1 MKHLSEY
8 KRLHETGVFAGYS
21 LLHFADNIYNMI
33 RDTGSYTILDYG
45 SGKGYQYSKKK
56 IDLYWGVEVDCYD
69 PGYGPFNILP
79 NKTYDGV
86 VCTEVM
92 EHIPEDEVDDAMTK
106 IFARANKFVF
116 MSISLGVASKT
127 FSDGK
132 QIHVT
137 LKTKDWWNEVIDRHN
152 TKGVPVSVLFTG

>member
-1 MKHLSEY
+1 MRYEEEY
-8 KRLHETGVFAGYS
+8 KRLHTSGVFAGYS

-33 RDTGSYTILDYG
+33 KDTGSYTVLDYG

-69 PGYGPFNILP
+69 PGYEPFNTLP
-79 NKTYDGV
+79 NKMYDGV

-92 EHIPEDEVDDAMTK
+92 EHIPEDEIDNAMYN

-116 MSISLGVASKT
+116 LSVSLVPAAKT
-127 FSDGK
+127 FTNGDNV
-132 QIHVT
+132 HVT
-137 LKTKDWWNEVIDRHN
+137 LKTKEWWNEKIDRHN
-152 TKGVPVSVLFTG
+152 TKGVPVNVVFSD